1 MVYLGRYGIHLCGS
15 KRGSRSAT
23 RCNRMIDRPTVSEK
37 LYRDNHIFIRRLTPR
52 ESTFK
57 DGLIIRHIQIVGH
70 KRRNRAGC
78 MGYTSRYS
86 RHARSIKIPDNYTTI
101 GTTFDTYAD
110 KAYRMM
116 DNFYTSLKRPRQ
128 RKPVRKI

>member
-1 MVYLGRYGIHLCGS
+1 MVYLGRYSVHLCGT

-23 RCNRMIDRPTVSEK
+23 RGNRLIARPSISENV
-37 LYRDNHIFIRRLTPR
+37 YRDNHIFIRKLTPR

-57 DGLIIRHIQIVGH
+57 DELIVRHIQTVGH

-78 MGYTSRYS
+78 MGYKSRYS
-86 RHARSIKIPDNYTTI
+86 RRARSIKIPGNYTTI

-110 KAYRMM
+110 NAYRMM
-116 DNFYTSLKRPRQ
+116 DNFYTSLN
-128 RKPVRKI
+128 VRKNVSL